1 MGGGDAGTGDAGGC
15 DAGGIEAEVGG
26 EAGRTGKA
34 GKDVRSGAHGKR

>member
-1 MGGGDAGTGDAGGC
+1 MGGGDAGGC
-15 DAGGIEAEVGG
+15 DAGGIEVGG